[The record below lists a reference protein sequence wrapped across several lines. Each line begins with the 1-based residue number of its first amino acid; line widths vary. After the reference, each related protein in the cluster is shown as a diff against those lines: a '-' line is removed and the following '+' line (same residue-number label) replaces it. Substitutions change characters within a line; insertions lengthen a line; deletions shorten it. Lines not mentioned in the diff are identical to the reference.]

1 MSKNSELFSLV
12 KSLSSS
18 EKRYF
23 KLQASVFRENNSLIS
38 LFDQLD
44 KQEKYDAKELLK
56 EFKSKKKDKQLSD
69 TKNRLYNLILKS
81 MRAYNAS
88 RSVDNQLNIMLQNI
102 NFLLHKKLLKQA
114 EMELLKVERLATLH
128 EKFNYLLEAIG
139 LRWSYFNVESVK
151 TMYAAQREVIKKI
164 DNSTQYH
171 LMLGT
176 LAEAIAKTGT
186 VVRDKSKIKKIK
198 KSVNNPL
205 FKDERKALTI
215 YSKIYYFLTQ
225 FFYCRTIGDMRS
237 AYNIS
242 GRFVKHLED
251 HREFIHQNPNAYR
264 SALNNYL
271 VSQLDNKKFD
281 NFYECI
287 EKLRSIPDNYPNANN
302 PEFVN
307 SVQLR
312 VFELRMEYCLVTI
325 QLNEG
330 LRLIPEIEGWLNQ
343 VKVVRE
349 PGIEITIC
357 MSIVQLFFMVSKY
370 TDALK
375 WLNRIL
381 NQSNENYAIV
391 KDVHALARIMDL
403 LIHYE
408 IGNIDLLEYRLR
420 SAERFLVKEERHFK
434 FESEIILFF
443 KKNIRQFSEKDK
455 MKTELSTLKDKLSKI
470 VKDELEQ
477 QFLNYFD
484 FNSWIES
491 KILNRPFA
499 EILKEKV
506 VGGQ

>member
-1 MSKNSELFSLV
+1 MSKNSELFNLV

-23 KLQASVFRENNSLIS
+23 KLQASVFRENDSLLS
-38 LFDQLD
+38 LFDLLD
-44 KQEKYDAKELLK
+44 RQQKYDAKEVLK

-69 TKNRLYNLILKS
+69 TKNRLNNLILKS
-81 MRAYNAS
+81 MRAYNVA
-88 RSVDNQLNIMLQNI
+88 RSVDNQLNVMFQNI
-102 NFLLHKKLLKQA
+102 NFLLQKKLLRQA

-139 LRWSYFNVESVK
+139 LRWNYFNTDVK
-151 TMYAAQREVIKKI
+151 TMYATHEEVIRKI
-164 DNSTQYH
+164 NNAAQYH

-186 VVRDKSKIKKIK
+186 VVRDQNKIKKIK
-198 KSVNNPL
+198 QSVNNPL
-205 FKDERKALTI
+205 FKDERKAFTN

-225 FFYCRTIGDMRS
+225 FFYYRTIGDMRS
-237 AYNIS
+237 AYKMS
-242 GRFVKHLED
+242 ARFVKYLED
-251 HREFIHQNPNAYR
+251 QPAFINQNPNAYR

-271 VSQLDNKKFD
+271 VSQLDNRKFND
-281 NFYECI
+281 FYECI
-287 EKLRSIPDNYPNANN
+287 DKLRLIADNYPNANN
-302 PEFVN
+302 HEFVN
-307 SVQLR
+307 AVQLR
-312 VFELRMEYCLVTI
+312 VFELMMEYYLVTM

-330 LRLIPEIEGWLNQ
+330 MRLIPEIESWLDQ
-343 VKVVRE
+343 LKAVRE

-357 MSIVQLFFMVSKY
+357 MSIVQLLFMASKY

-381 NQSNENYAIV
+381 NQSHENYAIV

-408 IGNIDLLEYRLR
+408 IENVDLLEYRLR

-443 KKNIRQFSEKDK
+443 KKNLHQFSEKDR
-455 MKTELSTLKDKLSKI
+455 MKKELNILKDKLNKI
-470 VKDELEQ
+470 VKDPLEQ

-491 KILNRPFA
+491 KILDRPFA
-499 EILKEKV
+499 EVLQEKTM
-506 VGGQ
+506 